1 MSVTLTEAAAAEVK
15 RIMDSQKLE
24 EGALL
29 RMGVAGGGCSGL
41 QYALRFDNEFDPE
54 IDARYDQH
62 GVGVV
67 TRKKYALHLSGT
79 QIDFADGPMGRGF
92 TIENPNYSAGGGCPG
107 CGGH

>member
-1 MSVTLTEAAAAEVK
+1 MSVTLTETAATEVK
-15 RIMDSQKLE
+15 RIMESQKLE
-24 EGALL
+24 EGTLL

-41 QYALRFDNEFDPE
+41 QYDLRFDSEYDPE
-54 IDARYDQH
+54 TDARYENH

-79 QIDFADGPMGRGF
+79 AIDFADGPSGRGF

-107 CGGH
+107 CGGG